1 METKSSDVEVEPVV
15 PFDYKTDRYKGLIN
29 GELLA
34 AKWFSHPGSSVAILK
49 ETNPTTGAVEIRH
62 INIPLQDIPEGAPHE
77 SDALQIRAQE
87 STPGNKILT
96 SRHVA
101 RYHHNQL
108 RYYMEMTH
116 WLSILVPES
125 RIHELCN
132 IS

>member
-34 AKWFSHPGSSVAILK
+34 AKWFSHPGSFVAILK

>member
-15 PFDYKTDRYKGLIN
+15 PFDYKTDRYEGIIN

-34 AKWFSHPGSSVAILK
+34 AKWFSHPGSFVAILK

-62 INIPLQDIPEGAPHE
+62 INMSLQDIPDGVPHE
-77 SDALQIRAQE
+77 SDFLQIRTQE
-87 STPGNKILT
+87 HTPENKILT

-101 RYHHNQL
+101 RYRHNNL
-108 RYYMEMTH
+108 ALEMEMTH

-125 RIHELCN
+125 RIHEICN